1 MNWKFRRSDYRRPPV
16 QLEHMDVR
24 LAFFEDRVEGS
35 GTLHLRAR
43 EAVRELILDC
53 DGKKVP
59 YALDRE
65 YAPGERFTIDV
76 EHTCHPD
83 DRRLEGIYR
92 DVTPPGCPQQY
103 MSQCQQYGF
112 QRILPVIDD
121 CTAKCTFRTIL
132 EGDARY
138 THLISNG
145 DRLDLSNPA
154 DLKVFKDFKDPKDF
168 KDTKDT
174 KDTNDFKD
182 TKDLNVFNDLNDL
195 KAAGRQR
202 VAYLNRKPMAPYLF
216 IACAGT
222 WDVLADEVEY
232 PDTHRRIRLE
242 YLVPPGHVDGARVP
256 MEILKRSIL
265 FQHELTGFEYP
276 YETYRTICMEKS
288 LYGGME
294 NTGNTTI
301 ITEAALIDETIPDKR
316 LVYAHGVIPHEF
328 EHSHCGSGVTME
340 TVFDMWLNE
349 AYTVNVERAFLVR
362 EFGSAFARRMEIDAL
377 RETGGAFA
385 EEEGG
390 AASAVVR
397 EGVNDP
403 DEVVDAI
410 TYDKAPEVLNTLL
423 NLIGAEAYDAAW
435 REYFR
440 RFDGGN
446 ANTDDFLAVFRETT
460 GRDIAALMR
469 PWLFDAGHPTVTAK
483 WSWADGTLAVALAR
497 DKDYVIPVSYA
508 LVKDGKDVASGT
520 FVLDG
525 PRQVFSTR
533 CPKPDFISWNRGC
546 GFYGVL
552 VAEATEAELA
562 LQARTDPD
570 GGNRAEAMRMLR
582 DKGATETWLAL
593 YEEIF
598 DEAARCA
605 AGQDSEA
612 GSVLCAAGNG
622 GDLGTYAALLAI
634 PADSLDRR
642 RRAFVRENV
651 REMRALRAAA
661 ARRVFKDFKVYK
673 VFNVL
678 NDINAR
684 KPPTVLTAPKPPAVL
699 TVPKPPT
706 ALTDSKDPTDLKP
719 LAGPEDFKYPKDLN
733 LLNDLSAAAIV
744 RRAYESCILNLL
756 AAANV
761 PEAWSAIRAYLDS
774 AANIT
779 ARLNALRA
787 LVASDDPRRYE
798 TLAAHGEELRRSL
811 NGYIGYL
818 GVVASDPH
826 ESVFA
831 ALAAEEARE
840 GWTITHPALSRALYC
855 GFVANGDQLWTDK
868 GLAWLEATLVKYAQ
882 VSEYNAIRLLAPLMN
897 WKWFSEDLRNKV
909 DGLLSRV
916 SAALPFDRYPFIGGK
931 LRAMRG

>member
-1 MNWKFRRSDYRRPPV
+1 MDWKFRRSDYRRPPV

-24 LAFFEDRVEGS
+24 LAFFEDRVEGA
-35 GTLHLRAR
+35 GTLYLRAR
-43 EAVRELILDC
+43 EAVSEVLLDC

-65 YAPGERFTIDV
+65 YSSGERFTINV
-76 EHTCHPD
+76 KHTCHPD

-121 CTAKCTFRTIL
+121 CTAKCTFRTVL

-145 DRLDLSNPA
+145 DCVDDTMA
-154 DLKVFKDFKDPKDF
+154 D
-168 KDTKDT
+168 
-174 KDTNDFKD
+174 
-182 TKDLNVFNDLNDL
+182 
-195 KAAGRQR
+195 GRR
-202 VAYLNRKPMAPYLF
+202 TVIYENRRPMAPYLF

-242 YLVPPGHVDGARVP
+242 FLVPPGHVDGARVP
-256 MEILKRSIL
+256 MEILKKSIL

-349 AYTVNVERAFLVR
+349 AYTVNVERAFIAR
-362 EFGSAFARRMEIDAL
+362 EFGAAFARRMEIDAL

-410 TYDKAPEVLNTLL
+410 TYDKAPEVLNTLC
-423 NLIGAEAYDAAW
+423 NLIGADAYDAAW

-446 ANTDDFLAVFRETT
+446 ANTDDFLKVFGETT
-460 GRDIAALMR
+460 GRDVAALMR

-483 WSWADGTLAVALAR
+483 WSWTDGVLTVDLSR
-497 DKDYVIPVSYA
+497 DKDYVIPVPFA
-508 LVKDGKDVASGT
+508 LVKDGRDVASGA
-520 FVLDG
+520 FILDG
-525 PRQVFSTR
+525 PRQTFTTR

-552 VAEATEAELA
+552 AVEADEAQLA
-562 LQARTDPD
+562 MQVRSDPD

-582 DKGATETWLAL
+582 DKGATDTWLAL
-593 YEEIF
+593 YEEMF
-598 DEAARCA
+598 AEAVRCT
-605 AGQDSEA
+605 AGD
-612 GSVLCAAGNG
+612 G
-622 GDLGTYAALLAI
+622 GDLGTYAALLSI

-661 ARRVFKDFKVYK
+661 ARRIGVAKLADALVGRGFLD
-673 VFNVL
+673 
-678 NDINAR
+678 
-684 KPPTVLTAPKPPAVL
+684 APYA
-699 TVPKPPT
+699 
-706 ALTDSKDPTDLKP
+706 S
-719 LAGPEDFKYPKDLN
+719 
-733 LLNDLSAAAIV
+733 LSSAAIV
-744 RRAYESCILNLL
+744 RRTYESCILNLFS
-756 AAANV
+756 AANV

-787 LVASDDPRRYE
+787 LVSSDDPRRYD
-798 TLAAHGEELRRSL
+798 TLAAHGEVLRRSL

-826 ESVFA
+826 ETVFES
-831 ALAAEEARE
+831 LAAEEVRE
-840 GWTITHPALSRALYC
+840 GWSITHPALSRALYC

-897 WKWFSEDLRNKV
+897 WKWFSEDLRTKV

-916 SAALPFDRYPFIGGK
+916 SAALPFDRYSFIGGK

>member
-1 MNWKFRRSDYRRPPV
+1 MDWRFKRSDYRRPPV

-24 LAFFEDRVEGS
+24 LAFFEDRVEGT
-35 GTLHLRAR
+35 GRLHCRAR
-43 EAVRELILDC
+43 EAVREVLLDC

-65 YAPGERFTIDV
+65 YAPGERFAVDV
-76 EHTCHPD
+76 AHTCHPD

-121 CTAKCTFRTIL
+121 CTAKCTFRTTL

-145 DRLDLSNPA
+145 DCVSDATA
-154 DLKVFKDFKDPKDF
+154 D
-168 KDTKDT
+168 
-174 KDTNDFKD
+174 
-182 TKDLNVFNDLNDL
+182 
-195 KAAGRQR
+195 GRR
-202 VAYLNRKPMAPYLF
+202 TVVYENRKPMAPYLF

-222 WDVLADEVEY
+222 WDVLSDEVEY
-232 PDTHRRIRLE
+232 PDTRRRIRLE

-265 FQHELTGFEYP
+265 LQHELTGFEYP

-349 AYTVNVERAFLVR
+349 AYTVNVERAFIAR
-362 EFGSAFARRMEIDAL
+362 EFGAAFARRLEIDAL

-410 TYDKAPEVLNTLL
+410 TYDKAPEVLNTLRS
-423 NLIGAEAYDAAW
+423 LIGADAYDAAW

-446 ANTDDFLAVFRETT
+446 ANTDDFLKVFGETA

-469 PWLFDAGHPTVTAK
+469 PWLFYAGHPTVTAR
-483 WSWADGTLAVALAR
+483 WSWKDGTLSVELAR
-497 DKDYVIPVSYA
+497 DKDYVIPVPYA

-525 PRQVFSTR
+525 PHQVFSTR

-570 GGNRAEAMRMLR
+570 GGNRVEAMRMLR
-582 DKGATETWLAL
+582 DKGAMETWLAL
-593 YEEIF
+593 YVEMFKES
-598 DEAARCA
+598 AMC
-605 AGQDSEA
+605 S
-612 GSVLCAAGNG
+612 C
-622 GDLGTYAALLAI
+622 GDLGTYAALLSI

-661 ARRVFKDFKVYK
+661 ARKIGVEALAAALVGSRVPRDQSS
-673 VFNVL
+673 
-678 NDINAR
+678 
-684 KPPTVLTAPKPPAVL
+684 APVGSR
-699 TVPKPPT
+699 VPR
-706 ALTDSKDPTDLKP
+706 DR
-719 LAGPEDFKYPKDLN
+719 N
-733 LLNDLSAAAIV
+733 AAAIV
-744 RRAYESCILNLL
+744 RRAYENCLLQLL

-761 PEAWSAIRAYLDS
+761 PEAWAAIRAYLAR

-787 LVASDDPRRYE
+787 LVASDDPARYE

-831 ALAAEEARE
+831 SIAAEEARE
-840 GWTITHPALSRALYC
+840 GWSIEHPALSRALYC
-855 GFVANGDQLWTDK
+855 GFAANGDRLWTSE
-868 GLAWLEATLVKYAQ
+868 GLAWLEKTLVKYAQ

-897 WKWFSEDLRNKV
+897 WKWFPGE
-909 DGLLSRV
+909 LSTDVGAMLDRV
-916 SAALPFDRYPFIGGK
+916 AAALPFDSHPFIGGK
-931 LRAMRG
+931 LRALCAPLDVARMIR

>member
-1 MNWKFRRSDYRRPPV
+1 MDWKFRRSDYRRPPV

-35 GTLHLRAR
+35 GTLHLCAR
-43 EAVRELILDC
+43 EAVREVLLDC
-53 DGKKVP
+53 DGKKIP

-76 EHTCHPD
+76 AHTCYPD

-121 CTAKCTFRTIL
+121 CTAKCTFRTVL

-145 DRLDLSNPA
+145 DRIDLNDPK
-154 DLKVFKDFKDPKDF
+154 DLKVFKDFKVDKGSKGVKVDYIF
-168 KDTKDT
+168 
-174 KDTNDFKD
+174 NDSN
-182 TKDLNVFNDLNDL
+182 DLTDLNDL
-195 KAAGRQR
+195 NGRQR
-202 VAYLNRKPMAPYLF
+202 VAFINRKPMAPYLF

-242 YLVPPGHVDGARVP
+242 YLVPPGHVEGARVP
-256 MEILKRSIL
+256 MEILKKSIL

-349 AYTVNVERAFLVR
+349 AYTVNVERAFIAR
-362 EFGSAFARRMEIDAL
+362 EFGAAFARRMEIDAL

-410 TYDKAPEVLNTLL
+410 TYDKAPEVLNTLR
-423 NLIGAEAYDAAW
+423 NLIGTDAYDAAW
-435 REYFR
+435 REYFC

-446 ANTDDFLAVFRETT
+446 ANTDDFLKVFGETT
-460 GRDIAALMR
+460 GRDVAALMR
-469 PWLFDAGHPTVTAK
+469 TWLFDAGHPTVTAK
-483 WSWADGTLAVALAR
+483 WSWADGTLTVDLTR
-497 DKDYVIPVSYA
+497 DKDYVIPVPFA

-525 PRQVFSTR
+525 PRQTFTTR

-552 VAEATEAELA
+552 VVDADETELA
-562 LQARTDPD
+562 LQVRTDPD
-570 GGNRAEAMRMLR
+570 GGNRVEAMRMLR
-582 DKGATETWLAL
+582 DKGAVDTWLAL
-593 YEEIF
+593 YEETF
-598 DEAARCA
+598 AD
-605 AGQDSEA
+605 
-612 GSVLCAAGNG
+612 
-622 GDLGTYAALLAI
+622 DLLDMGVKAALLSI

-661 ARRVFKDFKVYK
+661 ARRVFKEFK

-678 NDINAR
+678 KLPNDLNDPKIPND
-684 KPPTVLTAPKPPAVL
+684 PNVLKH
-699 TVPKPPT
+699 
-706 ALTDSKDPTDLKP
+706 PTDLKLP
-719 LAGPEDFKYPKDLN
+719 TDLN
-733 LLNDLSAAAIV
+733 NLNNSNDLKHLNDLSASAIV
-744 RRAYESCILNLL
+744 RRAYENCLLQLL

-761 PEAWSAIRAYLDS
+761 PEAWAAIRAYLDR
-774 AANIT
+774 ATNIT

-787 LVASDDPRRYE
+787 LVSSDDPRRYE

-831 ALAAEEARE
+831 SLAAEEARE
-840 GWTITHPALSRALYC
+840 GWSITHPALSRALYC

-868 GLAWLEATLVKYAQ
+868 GLAWLETTLVKYAQ

-897 WKWFSEDLRNKV
+897 WKWFQEDLRTKV
-909 DGLLSRV
+909 EGLLSRV

>member
-1 MNWKFRRSDYRRPPV
+1 MAMDWKYKRSDYRRPPV

-24 LAFFEDRVEGS
+24 LAFFEDRVEGT
-35 GTLHLRAR
+35 GRLHCRAR
-43 EAVRELILDC
+43 EAVREVLLDC

-59 YALDRE
+59 YALDRT
-65 YAPGERFTIDV
+65 YAPGERFTVDV
-76 EHTCHPD
+76 AHTCHPD
-83 DRRLEGIYR
+83 DRHLEGIYR
-92 DVTPPGCPQQY
+92 DVTPPGHPQQY

-121 CTAKCTFRTIL
+121 CTAKCTFRTTL

-145 DRLDLSNPA
+145 DRVSDVTA
-154 DLKVFKDFKDPKDF
+154 D
-168 KDTKDT
+168 
-174 KDTNDFKD
+174 
-182 TKDLNVFNDLNDL
+182 
-195 KAAGRQR
+195 GRR
-202 VAYLNRKPMAPYLF
+202 TVVYENRKPMAPYLF

-222 WDVLADEVEY
+222 WDVLAAEVEY
-232 PDTHRRIRLE
+232 PDTHRHIRLE
-242 YLVPPGHVDGARVP
+242 YLVPPGHVEGARVP
-256 MEILKRSIL
+256 MDILKRSIL

-301 ITEAALIDETIPDKR
+301 ITEAALIDDTISDKR

-349 AYTVNVERAFLVR
+349 AYTVNVERAFLAR
-362 EFGSAFARRMEIDAL
+362 AFGAAFARRMEIDAL

-410 TYDKAPEVLNTLL
+410 TYDKAPEVLNTLR

-446 ANTDDFLAVFRETT
+446 ANTDDFLDVFRETT
-460 GRDIAALMR
+460 GRDVAALMR
-469 PWLFDAGHPTVTAK
+469 PWLFDAGHPTVTAR
-483 WSWADGTLAVALAR
+483 WSWADGALTVDLAR
-497 DKDYVIPVSYA
+497 DKDYVIPVPYA
-508 LVKDGKDVASGT
+508 LVKDGKDVATGT

-525 PRQVFSTR
+525 PRQLFSTR

-546 GFYGVL
+546 GFYGVFVTE
-552 VAEATEAELA
+552 VAEAELA

-570 GGNRAEAMRMLR
+570 GGNRVEAMRMLR

-593 YEEIF
+593 YEEF
-598 DEAARCA
+598 FNEAE
-605 AGQDSEA
+605 D
-612 GSVLCAAGNG
+612 VLHGTGNG

-661 ARRVFKDFKVYK
+661 ARRIGV
-673 VFNVL
+673 
-678 NDINAR
+678 AR
-684 KPPTVLTAPKPPAVL
+684 IAE
-699 TVPKPPT
+699 
-706 ALTDSKDPTDLKP
+706 ALEARGVSGEPQ
-719 LAGPEDFKYPKDLN
+719 
-733 LLNDLSAAAIV
+733 LSSAAIV
-744 RRAYESCILNLL
+744 RRACENCLLQLL
-756 AAANV
+756 AAANAS
-761 PEAWSAIRAYLDS
+761 EAWAAIRAYLGR
-774 AANIT
+774 AANVT

-787 LVASDDPRRYE
+787 LVASDDPARYE
-798 TLAAHGEELRRSL
+798 TLAAHGETLRRSL

-826 ESVFA
+826 ETVFA
-831 ALAAEEARE
+831 SLAAEEARE
-840 GWTITHPALSRALYC
+840 GWSITHPALSRALYC
-855 GFVANGDQLWTDK
+855 GFVANGDRLWTPE
-868 GLAWLEATLVKYAQ
+868 GLTWLEATLVKYAQ

-897 WKWFSEDLRNKV
+897 WKRFPEDLRTDV
-909 DGLLSRV
+909 DGLLARV
-916 SAALPFDRYPFIGGK
+916 SGALPFDRYPFIGGK
-931 LRAMRG
+931 LRALYG